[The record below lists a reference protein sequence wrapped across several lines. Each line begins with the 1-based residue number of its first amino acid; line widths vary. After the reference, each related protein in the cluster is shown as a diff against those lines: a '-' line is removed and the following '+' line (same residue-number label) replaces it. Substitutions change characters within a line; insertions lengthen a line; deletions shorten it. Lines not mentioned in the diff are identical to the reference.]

1 MKTRARPGLPAF
13 LVTLA
18 AIGLAGCAATRQASS
33 VQPSGFLG
41 DYSNLQPGGGDQALL
56 LYIDRS
62 TDWASFDSIVLDPVA
77 VWGSEGVE
85 TTVSRDDRRRLASVL
100 YGQLVGAL
108 RDDYRLVNVAGPRT
122 LRLRVAITEASPSAV
137 LLDAATTVFP
147 QARAASTAAEVA
159 TGTSRFTGEASV
171 EGELLDSTTERRLAA
186 AVGRRYGTKHA
197 RGALDSWSDLD
208 EAARFWATRLKA
220 RLAELR
226 GGGAR

>member
-1 MKTRARPGLPAF
+1 MTLRARPGLLAF
-13 LVTLA
+13 LATLA
-18 AIGLAGCAATRQASS
+18 VIGLVGCAATRQASS
-33 VQPSGFLG
+33 VEPSGFLG
-41 DYSNLQPGGGDQALL
+41 DYSKLEPGGGDQALL
-56 LYIDRS
+56 VYLDRGA
-62 TDWASFDSIVLDPVA
+62 DWAKYDSIVLEPVA
-77 VWGSEGVE
+77 VWGSKDVE
-85 TTVSRDDRRRLASVL
+85 TTVSRDDRHRLASVL
-100 YGQLVGAL
+100 YGQLVSAL

-171 EGELLDSTTERRLAA
+171 EGEILDSATDRRLAA

-208 EAARFWATRLKA
+208 EAARFWATRLKL

-226 GGGAR
+226 GGGAE